1 MHRANSPHKNLVNVP
16 SYVLFETTRQKY
28 LEKLWKWYSEQNN
41 SQLWRV
47 QTVDKDIMSLSTVL
61 NSNLAHTAQVLTI
74 KQQSLAKIISP
85 LVVEVSILL
94 LASQLKFVFNK
105 IAHHIFIYVGH
116 ERRGLVF
123 HEYAWFNRIEQII
136 TDKKRQILRSK
147 TALHN
152 IACCAY
158 HEGAQQRDCLT
169 QKKTFSSTFFYCI
182 CFTQLNINF
191 LLLILYDTLKIRTI
205 WKRKKF

>member
-1 MHRANSPHKNLVNVP
+1 MFQAMFYSKQQNRNISR
-16 SYVLFETTRQKY
+16 SYENGIS
-28 LEKLWKWYSEQNN
+28 ESEQNN

-47 QTVDKDIMSLSTVL
+47 QAVDKDIMSLSTVL

-136 TDKKRQILRSK
+136 TDKKRHK
-147 TALHN
+147 FF
-152 IACCAY
+152 
-158 HEGAQQRDCLT
+158 GAKLL
-169 QKKTFSSTFFYCI
+169 CI
-182 CFTQLNINF
+182 T
-191 LLLILYDTLKIRTI
+191 
-205 WKRKKF
+205 